1 MEPYVLMMQTDA
13 DDRDL
18 TESTMQEIGAS
29 VPVKF
34 VAGLND
40 LDNMIEQC
48 GEPAVI
54 LLSDLGATHRG
65 TELLK
70 QLKKDPVRAHIPVVV
85 LGEVSTDDYI
95 RQCYLAGANTFI
107 TKPSSIAATR
117 KKIETF
123 FAYWFDVAEV

>member
-13 DDRDL
+13 DDKYI
-18 TESTMQEIGAS
+18 TESTLTEIGNTI
-29 VPVKF
+29 PVRF
-34 VAGLND
+34 ITGLYELDD
-40 LDNMIEQC
+40 LTTVW
-48 GEPAVI
+48 GEPVVI
-54 LLSDLGATHRG
+54 LLNDLGATHRG

-70 QLKKDPVRAHIPVVV
+70 QLKSHPSRGHIPVVV
-85 LGEVSTDDYI
+85 LGEISTDDYI

-117 KKIETF
+117 KKVETF

>member
-1 MEPYVLMMQTDA
+1 MMQTDA
-13 DDRDL
+13 DDRYI
-18 TESTMQEIGAS
+18 TESTIREIGAS

-34 VAGLND
+34 IASPD
-40 LDNMIEQC
+40 ELDALIEQS
-48 GEPAVI
+48 GEPSVI

-70 QLKKDPVRAHIPVVV
+70 QLKKHPSRGYIPVVV

-107 TKPSSIAATR
+107 TKPSSIAGTR